1 MRPSYLYIESIIFFV
16 ILLLVKIEVLN
27 TNFIVINIILAPHI
41 IIYGIL
47 SAKEILQKRNK

>member
-47 SAKEILQKRNK
+47 LAKEILQKRNK